1 MNETEADR
9 SVKDPTSARMLIDP
23 GFTNDWRA
31 KA

>member
-9 SVKDPTSARMLIDP
+9 SVKDPTSAGIP